1 MSNVIQ
7 FPTPA
12 SPADQVRGLTPEE
25 IQDNQDA
32 YNVPATNELFAELMG
47 TTPIDVLDMDDDGQL
62 LIWKQVNAVYREFD
76 VSFEERIHLDD
87 LAEIAEA
94 HPHF

>member
-1 MSNVIQ
+1 MTNVIQ

-25 IQDNQDA
+25 KQSNQDA
-32 YNVPATNELFAELMG
+32 LFASGTKELFTTLMN
-47 TTPIDVLDMDDDGQL
+47 TTPIDVLDMDYDDQL
-62 LIWKQVNAVYREFD
+62 VIWKQVNAIYREFD

-87 LAEIAEA
+87 LAEIATA